1 MAEPLERPVLI
12 TRVGHV
18 GPDHHRFR
26 GFEVG
31 GELVGHES
39 YWSVISLAIGGP
51 RIDPGLSRLLDDL
64 ATSLVGP
71 DPRIW
76 PWKLCR
82 LMSAYGRF
90 SVGMAGPLIM
100 MSSGRVGPAAL
111 ASVAR
116 FFDELAREL
125 GPELADDGAL
135 RRAVERKLEHVPRPP
150 GFGTPFRNQ
159 DERNA
164 PIIAL
169 VRAHGRENG
178 RHFSL
183 VQRAAPL
190 VFQQTQL
197 PMNAAALVSG
207 LCLDLGFSPEQIDV
221 FGILLLV
228 SNLVANSFEGS
239 REAPAVLRRLPAE
252 FVRYVGHAARRSPR
266 AESGKAP

>member
-1 MAEPLERPVLI
+1 MAETGERPVLP
-12 TRVGHV
+12 TQVGHV

-26 GFEVG
+26 GFDVG
-31 GELVGHES
+31 RDLVGHET

-51 RIDPGLSRLLDDL
+51 RLAPDDSRLLDDL

-90 SVGMAGPLIM
+90 STGMAGPLIM
-100 MSSGRVGPAAL
+100 MSSGSVGPAAL
-111 ASVAR
+111 AAVAR
-116 FFDELAREL
+116 FFEELAREL
-125 GPELADDGAL
+125 GPDDADDAAL
-135 RRAVERKLEHVPRPP
+135 GRALDHKLERSPRPP

-164 PIIAL
+164 PILAL
-169 VRAHGRENG
+169 VRAHGRERG
-178 RHFSL
+178 RYFSL
-183 VQRAAPL
+183 VERAAPL
-190 VFQQTQL
+190 VLEKKQL

-207 LCLDLGFSPEQIDV
+207 ICLDLGFSSEQIDV

-228 SNLVANSFEGS
+228 ANTVANSFEGS
-239 REAPAVLRRLPAE
+239 RTAPAVLKRLPRE
-252 FVRYVGHAARRSPR
+252 FVRYVGQPPRPSPR
-266 AESGKAP
+266 AASGKTP

>member
-1 MAEPLERPVLI
+1 MAEPLERPVLL
-12 TRVGHV
+12 THVGHV

-26 GFEVG
+26 GFDVG
-31 GELVGHES
+31 RELVGHES
-39 YWSVISLAIGGP
+39 YWSVVSLAIGGP
-51 RIDPGLSRLLDDL
+51 RIDAATSRLLDDL

-82 LMSAYGRF
+82 VMSAYGRF

-111 ASVAR
+111 AAVAR
-116 FFDELAREL
+116 FFDDLAREL
-125 GPELADDGAL
+125 GTETADDEAL
-135 RRAVERKLEHVPRPP
+135 DRALTRKLELTPRPP
-150 GFGTPFRNQ
+150 GFGTPFRNE

-164 PIIAL
+164 PILAL
-169 VRAHGRENG
+169 VRAHGREKG
-178 RHFSL
+178 RYFSL

-190 VFQQTQL
+190 VLAKTNI

-207 LCLDLGFSPEQIDV
+207 ICLDLGFTPEQIDV

-228 SNLVANSFEGS
+228 ANTVANAFEGS
-239 REAPAVLRRLPAE
+239 REAPALLRRLPPE
-252 FVRYVGHAARRSPR
+252 FVRYVGQPARKSPR
-266 AESGKAP
+266 AESGRQP

>member
-1 MAEPLERPVLI
+1 MTEPRERPVLF
-12 TRVGHV
+12 THVGHV

-26 GFEVG
+26 GFDVG

-51 RIDPGLSRLLDDL
+51 RIDSAANRLLDDL

-90 SVGMAGPLIM
+90 SVGMAAPLIM

-111 ASVAR
+111 ATVAR
-116 FFDELAREL
+116 FFAELAQEL
-125 GPELADDGAL
+125 GPELADDVAL
-135 RRAVERKLEHVPRPP
+135 ARALEQKLAQGPRPP
-150 GFGTPFRNQ
+150 GFGTPFRDQ

-164 PIIAL
+164 PILAL
-169 VRAHGRENG
+169 ARAHGRESAPY
-178 RHFSL
+178 FSL
-183 VQRAAPL
+183 VVRSAPIVL
-190 VFQQTQL
+190 AKTRL
-197 PMNAAALVSG
+197 PVNAASLVSA
-207 LCLDLGFSPEQIDV
+207 LCLDLGFTPEQIDV

-228 SNLVANSFEGS
+228 SNTVANAFEGS
-239 REAPAVLRRLPAE
+239 REAPAVLRRLPPE
-252 FVRYVGHAARRSPR
+252 FVRYVGPALRRSPR
-266 AESGKAP
+266 AEHGKAP

>member
-1 MAEPLERPVLI
+1 MTEPRARPVLL

-39 YWSVISLAIGGP
+39 YWSVSSLAMGGP
-51 RIDPGLSRLLDDL
+51 RIDAAASRLLDDL

-82 LMSAYGRF
+82 LLSAYGRF

-125 GPELADDGAL
+125 GPELADDAAL
-135 RRAVERKLEHVPRPP
+135 TRALERRLELFARPP
-150 GFGTPFRNQ
+150 GFGTPFREK

-164 PIIAL
+164 PIVAL
-169 VRAHGRENG
+169 AEAHGRDKG

-183 VQRAAPL
+183 VLRAAPIVL
-190 VFQQTQL
+190 SKTSL
-197 PMNAAALVSG
+197 PLNAAALVSG
-207 LCLDLGFSPEQIDV
+207 ICLDLGFTPEQLDV
-221 FGILLLV
+221 LGILLLV
-228 SNLVANSFEGS
+228 PNTVANAFEGA
-239 REAPAVLRRLPAE
+239 REAPAVLQRLPAE
-252 FVRYVGHAARRSPR
+252 FVRYVGQAARKSPR
-266 AESGKAP
+266 AESGNLP

>member
-12 TRVGHV
+12 THVGHV

-26 GFEVG
+26 GFDVG

-51 RIDPGLSRLLDDL
+51 RIDTAASRLLDDL

-111 ASVAR
+111 ATVAR
-116 FFDELAREL
+116 FFVELAREL
-125 GPELADDGAL
+125 DSEPADDDAL
-135 RRAVERKLEHVPRPP
+135 TRALERKLEGVARPP

-164 PIIAL
+164 PIVAL
-169 VRAHGRENG
+169 ARAHGREHG
-178 RHFSL
+178 RYFSL
-183 VQRAAPL
+183 VQRAAPVVL
-190 VFQQTQL
+190 HKTQL

-207 LCLDLGFSPEQIDV
+207 ICLDLGFTPEQIDV
-221 FGILLLV
+221 FGVLLLV
-228 SNLVANSFEGS
+228 SNTVANSFEGS
-239 REAPAVLRRLPAE
+239 REAPAILKRLPAE
-252 FVRYVGHAARRSPR
+252 FVRYVGPAARKSPR
-266 AESGKAP
+266 AEGGKAP